1 MDGKA
6 RFNKC
11 IEALFILEDNLI
23 NKDKLLRLALEEI
36 FYYYE
41 HLNKTM
47 EKLFKTRY
55 AWDVNAELLI
65 LQNMFLEDDR
75 IEKKLKLKDKEK
87 YKSIYN
93 EEDDFEG
100 MICRATALFGSLL
113 DCVKTTKTKQGTYE
127 HKIKCYEWEDEY

>member
-1 MDGKA
+1 
-6 RFNKC
+6 
-11 IEALFILEDNLI
+11 
-23 NKDKLLRLALEEI
+23 
-36 FYYYE
+36 
-41 HLNKTM
+41 M
-47 EKLFKTRY
+47 EQLFKTRY

-75 IEKKLKLKDKEK
+75 IENKLKLKDKDK
-87 YKSIYN
+87 YKSFLLWFMDN

-127 HKIKCYEWEDEY
+127 HKIKCYEWEDKY